1 MFHLLPPEL
10 RVLIYNY
17 CELSTLKSLRSSCR
31 MFERETNSILFH
43 TVSLDILP
51 QSISTLRMIAN
62 RSSLAC
68 HVQKLVV
75 STNLL
80 RPCSFSTFKRQL
92 CHEEHI
98 SLSQLDLLPYSRW
111 ILSISHRSKVRRRY
125 KRYCHYLNRQKEIL
139 RDRASLQLTLIKLFR
154 VKKVELR
161 LLFDAEQSRFW
172 QTFDHEIFASSND
185 GDFNFRF
192 TTTATLYN
200 DTNLCVTH
208 SLLDEMSDRLTS
220 LEIDFIPCTFWQF
233 EHYTGVWSHLRHL
246 KICAEHGSTLE
257 ETCSVKAGLRKILL
271 NIGLIEFLH
280 LEITPTCGYL
290 SRTDFGE
297 LFADVQLTVLQYLK
311 ICTGKI
317 SLHDLLRVFKVYK
330 SKLQLFYI
338 TDLHLVDGRWETVLS
353 LLKGCLHNS
362 VVSFEGITDG
372 DGWSIRAVVPFNRV
386 LKVKQ
391 AAIHDRPS

>member
-1 MFHLLPPEL
+1 M
-10 RVLIYNY
+10 
-17 CELSTLKSLRSSCR
+17 K
-31 MFERETNSILFH
+31 
-43 TVSLDILP
+43 
-51 QSISTLRMIAN
+51 
-62 RSSLAC
+62 
-68 HVQKLVV
+68 K
-75 STNLL
+75 
-80 RPCSFSTFKRQL
+80 
-92 CHEEHI
+92 
-98 SLSQLDLLPYSRW
+98 
-111 ILSISHRSKVRRRY
+111 
-125 KRYCHYLNRQKEIL
+125 
-139 RDRASLQLTLIKLFR
+139 IK
-154 VKKVELR
+154 LR

-172 QTFDHEIFASSND
+172 QTFDHEIFASND
-185 GDFNFRF
+185 GDFDFRF
-192 TTTATLYN
+192 KTTATLYN
-200 DTNLCVTH
+200 DTHLCVTH

-246 KICAEHGSTLE
+246 RICAKHGSTLE

-317 SLHDLLRVFKVYK
+317 SLHDLLRVFKIYK

-338 TDLHLVDGRWETVLS
+338 TDLHLVDGRWETVFS